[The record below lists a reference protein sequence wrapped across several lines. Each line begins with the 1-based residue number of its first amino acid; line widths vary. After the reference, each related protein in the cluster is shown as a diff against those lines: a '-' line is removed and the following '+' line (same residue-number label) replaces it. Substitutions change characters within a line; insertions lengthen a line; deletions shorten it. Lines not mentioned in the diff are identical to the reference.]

1 MALQSPGVQ
10 VTVIDE
16 SVYTSAEAG
25 TTPLIVVATS
35 QNKTNASNTGVAQGT
50 LQANAGKTYRISSQ
64 RELIDVFGT
73 PTFKKT
79 ATGTPVHAGEQNE
92 YGLQAAYSFL
102 GVSNSAYIVRADID
116 LDELTPAADAPGSEA
131 TDGQWW
137 LDTAATS
144 WGIFEWDG
152 SAAAQGGQ
160 KFVVKS
166 PIVLTIDNA
175 DDLTDGT
182 PPAPKASVGR
192 KGDYAVV
199 TSSGVIRMFYKG
211 ARYGS
216 STAVEWQVI
225 GSQGWRKFFPAFEA
239 QLNAATSGNIVITSG
254 LSDDTVVSVSSGT
267 DAVALASTINGLSIA
282 GVHAEGSG
290 NILQI
295 YSTGSGDLAGSLS
308 DSAGDDYIVLGNGTL
323 DIDNIFTGKSAGT
336 YFVPA
341 LQISS
346 HTTVPQWKASAN
358 QSRPTGSV
366 WVKAT
371 DPNGGARWRV
381 KRWKSSSQTWTEIP
395 APLYANGHTA
405 ISVVD
410 SSKGGLG
417 IPQYTTYIQ
426 YNYDEDTGYDAT
438 PETASF
444 KIFVRRNTGVSSIVS
459 EVITTQISAG
469 TYDLTLVESQVG
481 NDNFSTPKSIS
492 VTTTGAASDADLIR
506 LAINGAGFDYI
517 DASVSNGKLTI
528 KHTTGGEIRISDAD
542 NLFAEIG
549 ITLDTANLYQDPS
562 GAYDFIVSNWQP
574 LSEIGYEAAN
584 SSPTNNPADGQ
595 LWYSSRIDEVDIMIH
610 DGTAWRGYREIY
622 SSTNATGPMISAT
635 RPTAQDAG
643 GNLVDG
649 DLWISTADLENYPT
663 IYRFNGST
671 IKWDLIDKADQTTE
685 NGIIFADARYGLTGE
700 TGNTAEVIA
709 DYYSTTDASFVD
721 FDAPDPA
728 LYPQGIMMW
737 NTRRS
742 GFNVKKYVVNYIDT
756 DADNTRL
763 DESMTNY
770 AVDRWVTASANQE
783 DGSGS
788 FGRKAQRKV
797 VIEKLKA
804 LVDTNQ
810 EIREEES
817 RTFNLIACPGY
828 PELLSNLV
836 GLNLDRGTTSFVVG
850 DTPFSLTSDTTSL
863 SNWGNNSAA
872 AQDNGE
878 AGLVTADA
886 YAGLFYPSGKTT
898 DNTGS
903 DIVVPPS
910 HMMLK
915 TIALSDQVSFPWF
928 APAGTRRGGITNA
941 TAVGYVSRTDGEFK
955 TVALTEGQRDALY
968 NVNINPITFFNG
980 VGLVNY
986 GQKTLSANSSAL
998 DRINV
1003 ARLVIYLRSQLNKLA
1018 KPYVFEPNDKI
1029 TRDEIKQ
1036 AVESLL
1042 LELVGQRALY
1052 DYAVVCDETNNTPN
1066 RIDRNELYVDI
1077 AIEPVKAIEF
1087 IYIPLRLK
1095 NTGEIQGSLN
1105 A

>member
-492 VTTTGAASDADLIR
+492 VTTTGAASDADLLR

-528 KHTTGGEIRISDAD
+528 KHTTGGEIRISV
-542 NLFAEIG
+542 
-549 ITLDTANLYQDPS
+549 P
-562 GAYDFIVSNWQP
+562 
-574 LSEIGYEAAN
+574 
-584 SSPTNNPADGQ
+584 
-595 LWYSSRIDEVDIMIH
+595 
-610 DGTAWRGYREIY
+610 
-622 SSTNATGPMISAT
+622 
-635 RPTAQDAG
+635 
-643 GNLVDG
+643 
-649 DLWISTADLENYPT
+649 DL
-663 IYRFNGST
+663 
-671 IKWDLIDKADQTTE
+671 
-685 NGIIFADARYGLTGE
+685 
-700 TGNTAEVIA
+700 
-709 DYYSTTDASFVD
+709 
-721 FDAPDPA
+721 
-728 LYPQGIMMW
+728 
-737 NTRRS
+737 
-742 GFNVKKYVVNYIDT
+742 
-756 DADNTRL
+756 
-763 DESMTNY
+763 
-770 AVDRWVTASANQE
+770 
-783 DGSGS
+783 
-788 FGRKAQRKV
+788 
-797 VIEKLKA
+797 
-804 LVDTNQ
+804 
-810 EIREEES
+810 
-817 RTFNLIACPGY
+817 
-828 PELLSNLV
+828 
-836 GLNLDRGTTSFVVG
+836 
-850 DTPFSLTSDTTSL
+850 
-863 SNWGNNSAA
+863 
-872 AQDNGE
+872 
-878 AGLVTADA
+878 
-886 YAGLFYPSGKTT
+886 
-898 DNTGS
+898 
-903 DIVVPPS
+903 
-910 HMMLK
+910 
-915 TIALSDQVSFPWF
+915 
-928 APAGTRRGGITNA
+928 
-941 TAVGYVSRTDGEFK
+941 
-955 TVALTEGQRDALY
+955 
-968 NVNINPITFFNG
+968 
-980 VGLVNY
+980 
-986 GQKTLSANSSAL
+986 
-998 DRINV
+998 
-1003 ARLVIYLRSQLNKLA
+1003 
-1018 KPYVFEPNDKI
+1018 DKI
-1029 TRDEIKQ
+1029 TK
-1036 AVESLL
+1036 
-1042 LELVGQRALY
+1042 RA
-1052 DYAVVCDETNNTPN
+1052 
-1066 RIDRNELYVDI
+1066 RNEYYL
-1077 AIEPVKAIEF
+1077 
-1087 IYIPLRLK
+1087 
-1095 NTGEIQGSLN
+1095 
-1105 A
+1105 